1 MSTDKELDDY
11 LKGGSELSH
20 AYADADDIA
29 PPAHLDAAILA
40 QAHKAVHSR
49 PAVVPKRRWAMPL
62 GLVAT
67 VFIMVMAG
75 LQLPAMMQDDALMQA
90 PQVASVAIERNAP
103 MPTSVAPEPAA
114 KAESKQ
120 LARAL
125 KSERA
130 NEASKK
136 MAAETYAK
144 QDADKVAVAAAPVAA
159 AAPAAPSVAMS
170 DLAEQRSTA
179 KANEVAALQER
190 QNLASGQ
197 VSAAP
202 AARMAAAPVM
212 ADQLLKAKE
221 APLSPEDW
229 LKQIKALQQA
239 GKLEEAK
246 KELLAFKKR
255 YPDYQIPKAL
265 ELP

>member
-11 LKGGSELSH
+11 LKGGSELSR

-40 QAHKAVHSR
+40 QAHRAVYTR
-49 PAVVPKRRWAMPL
+49 PAVLPKRRWAMPL

-75 LQLPAMMQDDALMQA
+75 LQLPAMMKDDALMQA
-90 PQVASVAIERNAP
+90 PQVASVAMERSAP
-103 MPTSVAPEPAA
+103 MPTSVAPEPVT

-125 KSERA
+125 KTEIA
-130 NEASKK
+130 NDASKK

-144 QDADKVAVAAAPVAA
+144 QDADKVAVAAAP
-159 AAPAAPSVAMS
+159 SVAM
-170 DLAEQRSTA
+170 
-179 KANEVAALQER
+179 ANQADALMEER
-190 QNLASGQ
+190 QAMASGQ

-202 AARMAAAPVM
+202 AARMAATPVM
-212 ADQLLKAKE
+212 ADQLLKAKD
-221 APLSPEDW
+221 APLSPADW

-255 YPDYQIPKAL
+255 YPDYQIPKAM
-265 ELP
+265 EMP

>member
-1 MSTDKELDDY
+1 MNTDKELDDY
-11 LKGGSELSH
+11 LKGGSELSR

-40 QAHKAVHSR
+40 QAHRAVYAC
-49 PAVVPKRRWAMPL
+49 PAVVTKRRWAMPL

-75 LQLPAMMQDDALMQA
+75 LQLPAMMKDDALMQA
-90 PQVASVAIERNAP
+90 PQVASVAMERTVDIPA
-103 MPTSVAPEPAA
+103 SVAPEPVT
-114 KAESKQ
+114 KTESKQ

-125 KSERA
+125 KAERA

-136 MAAETYAK
+136 MAAEVYAK
-144 QDADKVAVAAAPVAA
+144 QDADKVAMAAAPVAA
-159 AAPAAPSVAMS
+159 PAPMAPS
-170 DLAEQRSTA
+170 TA
-179 KANEVAALQER
+179 VANEVAAALDER
-190 QNLASGQ
+190 QTMSSGQ

-202 AARMAAAPVM
+202 AARMAAAPLM
-212 ADQLLKAKE
+212 ADQLLKAKD
-221 APLSPEDW
+221 ATLSPEDW

-246 KELLAFKKR
+246 KELVAFKKR
-255 YPDYQIPKAL
+255 YADYQIPKAM
-265 ELP
+265 EMP

>member
-11 LKGGSELSH
+11 LKGGSELSR

-40 QAHKAVHSR
+40 QAHRAVYAR
-49 PAVVPKRRWAMPL
+49 PAVVTKRRWAMPL

-75 LQLPAMMQDDALMQA
+75 LQLPAMMKDDALMQA
-90 PQVASVAIERNAP
+90 PQVASVAMERNAP
-103 MPTSVAPEPAA
+103 MPVSIEPEPVVR
-114 KAESKQ
+114 AESKQ

-125 KSERA
+125 KDERS
-130 NEASKK
+130 NVASKK
-136 MAAETYAK
+136 MAAEVYAK
-144 QDADKVAVAAAPVAA
+144 PDADKVAMAAAPVAA
-159 AAPAAPSVAMS
+159 PAPAAPSVAM
-170 DLAEQRSTA
+170 
-179 KANEVAALQER
+179 ANQVGTLMEER
-190 QNLASGQ
+190 QTMASGQ

-212 ADQLLKAKE
+212 ADQLLKAKD
-221 APLSPEDW
+221 ATLSPEDW
-229 LKQIKALQQA
+229 LKQIKTMQQA

-246 KELLAFKKR
+246 KELVAFKKR
-255 YPDYQIPKAL
+255 YPDYQIPKAM
-265 ELP
+265 EMP